1 MSTASISSSVIDFE
15 KWQKLLPELSSQY
28 QQAEPFPH
36 AVLDYFLDEELL
48 NQCLEEFQ
56 GLNQSNGWI
65 DYLHF
70 NQDKRGLNKVELLP
84 FALRQTIET
93 FSTPAFLSFLGQLTS
108 IENLITDDSY
118 EGGGIHQSAR
128 GGFLNIHSDFTV
140 HPHHRHWRRRLNVI
154 VYLNKDW
161 QPEWGGDLELWDK
174 EMKACRQK
182 IAPIFNRCVIF
193 NTDEDSF
200 HGHPDP
206 LNCPPDRFRRSIA
219 LYYYTIEKK
228 PLKKA
233 THYQVRP
240 QDDAK
245 KYRIL
250 LDNWM
255 LGMYTQLKGFMGAND
270 QLVSSLL
277 KKFGRRKKAD

>member
-1 MSTASISSSVIDFE
+1 MSTACISSSVIDFE
-15 KWQKLLPELSSQY
+15 KWQKLLPQLSFQY

-36 AVLDYFLDEELL
+36 AVLDHFLDEELL
-48 NQCLEEFQ
+48 NQYLEEFQ
-56 GLNQSNGWI
+56 SLNQSNGWI

-84 FALRQTIET
+84 FALRKTIEAL
-93 FSTPAFLSFLGQLTS
+93 STPAFLSFLSQVTG

-233 THYQVRP
+233 THFQVRP

-245 KYRIL
+245 KYRIR

-270 QLVSSLL
+270 QLVSRLL